1 MCDVG
6 RKYVHFLTH
15 ATAGP
20 APQMFGLKKH
30 YENCLDFINL
40 RFLKR
45 FQHPNMRIQ
54 PMKFDI
60 LRTVEK

>member
-1 MCDVG
+1 MCDFG
-6 RKYVHFLTH
+6 NKYVHFLTH

-30 YENCLDFINL
+30 YENRLDFINL

-60 LRTVEK
+60 LRTIEK

>member
-1 MCDVG
+1 MCDFG
-6 RKYVHFLTH
+6 RKYVYFLTH

-20 APQMFGLKKH
+20 APQIFGKKKH
-30 YENCLDFINL
+30 YENRLDFINL
-40 RFLKR
+40 RFLER
-45 FQHPNMRIQ
+45 FQPPNMRIQ